1 MGLSGLPNLGKLMK
15 QVQKMQ
21 EEMARVQAEAEAK
34 LVEATAGGGAVK
46 VTANGKGELV
56 SVSIQAEAVDPS
68 DPAFLEDLILAAANE
83 ALRQAKEVVSQEVAK
98 VTKDLG
104 LPAVPGLPGLF

>member
-1 MGLSGLPNLGKLMK
+1 MGLGSLGNLGKLMK

-21 EEMARVQAEAEAK
+21 EEMARLQTEAEQK
-34 LVEATAGGGAVK
+34 VVEATAGGGAVK

-56 SVSIQAEAVDPS
+56 AVAIQPEAIDPA

-83 ALRQAKEVVSQEVAK
+83 ALRQAKESVSQEMARLYK
-98 VTKDLG
+98 QSG
-104 LPAVPGLPGLF
+104 LPAIPGMQGLF